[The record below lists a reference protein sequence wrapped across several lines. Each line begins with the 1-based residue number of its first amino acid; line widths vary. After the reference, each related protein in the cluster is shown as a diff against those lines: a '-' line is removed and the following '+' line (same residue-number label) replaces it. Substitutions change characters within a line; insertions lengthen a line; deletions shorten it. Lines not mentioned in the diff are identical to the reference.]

1 MSFVSRLCIPRR
13 ALIALTFALL
23 MHAAPVHAADPMKV
37 GLSLSLTGGVASNGK
52 QILMALELW
61 RDDVNAKGGLLGR
74 PVELV
79 YYDDQ
84 SSPSNVPALYTKLI
98 TVDKVDLV
106 LGPYATNMV
115 APAMPVIMQNNK
127 TTISF
132 LAIGVNRHFNYPK
145 CFSMVPVGPKGAG
158 AFSDGFFELAA
169 AQSPK
174 PQTVAIVSADAEFA
188 KTRPTARATM
198 PRRRASRSFTS
209 RSYPPP
215 TTDFS
220 PVMRAVQAANPDVVY
235 VAAYPPDTVGIMRA
249 ANEIDLTPKMFGG
262 GMIGMLV
269 TPIKVQLGP
278 LANGLVIGESF
289 VRAPAL
295 RVSRGRRSV
304 QAVPGQGDGPGVDP
318 LGYGFAP
325 FGYAA
330 GQVLAKAV
338 EETKSTDHDK
348 LAAYIRGNTFQTVVG
363 DVAFGK
369 DGEWAKSRQLFTQFQ
384 NVAPND
390 LEQFR
395 AGSKQVILWPAEYK
409 TGNMIFPI
417 ARRGRTEIVRA
428 GTRCRGRSEE
438 AQAPRDAPPEPRG
451 AGIGTP
457 ARPLD
462 SFDGSA

>member
-1 MSFVSRLCIPRR
+1 MLPTSCLRIAWQAFVALSF
-13 ALIALTFALL
+13 AALL
-23 MHAAPVHAADPMKV
+23 SAAPAHAADPMKV
-37 GLSLSLTGGVASNGK
+37 GVSLALTGGVAANGK
-52 QILMALELW
+52 QILMALEFW
-61 RDDVNAKGGLLGR
+61 RDDINAKGGLLGR

-84 SSPSNVPALYTKLI
+84 SNPSNVPALYTKLI
-98 TVDKVDLV
+98 TVDKVDLL

-132 LAIGVNRHFNYPK
+132 LAIGINRHFNYPRY
-145 CFSMVPVGPKGAG
+145 FSMVPVGPKGPG

-188 KTRPTARATM
+188 KTAADAARDNAK
-198 PRRRASRSFTS
+198 AAGFTVVYD

-215 TTDFS
+215 TTDFL
-220 PVMRAVQAANPDVVY
+220 PVVRAVQAANADIVY
-235 VAAYPPDTVGIMRA
+235 VAAYPPDTVGIVRA
-249 ANEIDLTPKMFGG
+249 ANEINLVPKMFGG
-262 GMIGMLV
+262 AMIGMLV

-289 VRAPAL
+289 VRAPPFEFPGVADL
-295 RVSRGRRSV
+295 FKRY
-304 QAVPGQGDGPGVDP
+304 QAKAVGQGVDP
-318 LGYGFAP
+318 LGHGFVP

-348 LAAYIRGNTFQTVVG
+348 LAAYIRSNAFKTVVG

-409 TGNMIFPI
+409 TGNMIYPYGE
-417 ARRGRTEIVRA
+417 ARKK
-428 GTRCRGRSEE
+428 
-438 AQAPRDAPPEPRG
+438 
-451 AGIGTP
+451 
-457 ARPLD
+457 
-462 SFDGSA
+462 